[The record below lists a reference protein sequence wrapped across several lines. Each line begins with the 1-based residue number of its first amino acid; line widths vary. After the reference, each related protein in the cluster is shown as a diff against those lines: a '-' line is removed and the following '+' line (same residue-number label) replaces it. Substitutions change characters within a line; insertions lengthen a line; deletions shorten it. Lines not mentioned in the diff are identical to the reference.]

1 MFPSFRGF
9 DNRSFAMTFMSIA
22 ADNAPQRRSRRGWRA
37 MPATRPITAQHDI
50 KRADK
55 MHSPLPR
62 FFDPTARHLLRSACF
77 GQIRRESTGT
87 ETAGRRPLAAAT
99 DAGKPW
105 GSLRKLRNGNC
116 IWGHLQSSA
125 QPINSGK
132 LNLDWLMK
140 QTREASDEVRETM
153 GNERLTDPERL
164 RALDRMSI
172 MDSPQTS
179 AHQRAARLGARLLA
193 VPVSL
198 VSFVDAS
205 RQFFSAQTGL
215 TGEPAEKRQT
225 ALSHSFCQH
234 VVKNAEPLIVRD
246 ARKDPLLCDNA
257 AVRDLNVVAYLG
269 VPIRSP
275 DGHVLGSFCAI
286 DRVPRDW
293 TEDDLAVMQDVAE
306 IVESD
311 LRLRET
317 LEERDIVLQEMRHRV
332 KNLFT
337 IINSIMR
344 MERTAHDTA
353 DALADS
359 LGARFKALSDAHE
372 MIVPVIHAGRS
383 EGATTTLDALLRKLL
398 APHGNLRDSRISMDG
413 DEVPV
418 GAKAAVYLTLALHE
432 LATNSAKYGG
442 LSSDDGRLSVHWH
455 TTDED
460 QVEICWEE
468 TGQRWDTDASPLS
481 GFGSRLLLIAIEG
494 QLAGRIDTRIE
505 PDRFVRTLHL
515 PLARLHA

>member
-1 MFPSFRGF
+1 MTASSPQPPSREALRQVAGYL
-9 DNRSFAMTFMSIA
+9 NFASG
-22 ADNAPQRRSRRGWRA
+22 QS
-37 MPATRPITAQHDI
+37 
-50 KRADK
+50 
-55 MHSPLPR
+55 
-62 FFDPTARHLLRSACF
+62 DPTTLGNLNALHAAAA
-77 GQIRRESTGT
+77 
-87 ETAGRRPLAAAT
+87 AGDPLA
-99 DAGKPW
+99 GPP
-105 GSLRKLRNGNC
+105 S
-116 IWGHLQSSA
+116 
-125 QPINSGK
+125 
-132 LNLDWLMK
+132 WL
-140 QTREASDEVRETM
+140 
-153 GNERLTDPERL
+153 
-164 RALDRMSI
+164 
-172 MDSPQTS
+172 
-179 AHQRAARLGARLLA
+179 
-193 VPVSL
+193 
-198 VSFVDAS
+198 
-205 RQFFSAQTGL
+205 
-215 TGEPAEKRQT
+215 
-225 ALSHSFCQH
+225 
-234 VVKNAEPLIVRD
+234 VVQQ
-246 ARKDPLLCDNA
+246 
-257 AVRDLNVVAYLG
+257 
-269 VPIRSP
+269 
-275 DGHVLGSFCAI
+275 
-286 DRVPRDW
+286 W
-293 TEDDLAVMQDVAE
+293 
-306 IVESD
+306 
-311 LRLRET
+311 LRET